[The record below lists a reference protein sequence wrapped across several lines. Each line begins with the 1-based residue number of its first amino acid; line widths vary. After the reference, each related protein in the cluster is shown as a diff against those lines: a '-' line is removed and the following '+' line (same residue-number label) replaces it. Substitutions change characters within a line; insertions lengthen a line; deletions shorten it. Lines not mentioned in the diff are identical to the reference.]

1 MKNKYTYR
9 ILPDEIRAFQMTKER
24 RENIRE
30 WPQWLQD
37 AWNKEVKIFGSL
49 FPENYPNSDDTDRL
63 MINTLE
69 GVHLVDWNDYI
80 IQDANGK
87 LFSRKPDIFK
97 KTYEKV

>member
-30 WPQWLQD
+30 WPEWLQD
-37 AWNKEVKIFGSL
+37 AWNKDEKEMGSIT
-49 FPENYPNSDDTDRL
+49 PEWMITEDGTDQL
-63 MINTLE
+63 VINTPG
-69 GVHLVDWNDYI
+69 GVLTVSWNDYI
-80 IQDANGK
+80 IQDANGE